1 MDTLSL
7 ELLLAAFGIALVHTL
22 AGPDHY
28 LPFVMLARARKWSAR
43 RTLGVTAVCGV
54 GHVASSLVLGGI
66 GVAVGVSVGAIEGME
81 NARGELAAWLL
92 VGFGAA
98 YGLWG
103 LRRAIRGRR
112 GLALHAH
119 GGHVHLHEHGEPGHD
134 HHHARGERGTTFWAL
149 FVIFVLGPC
158 EPLIPLVIAPAS
170 TGRWQL
176 AAVVAVVFSVTTILT
191 MLAVV
196 LLALLGAQRLRLA
209 FLERW
214 AHALAGGMVAA
225 SGLAILF
232 LGL

>member
-7 ELLLAAFGIALVHTL
+7 ELLLAAVGIALVHTL

-28 LPFVMLARARKWSAR
+28 LPFVMLSRARKWSAR
-43 RTLGVTAVCGV
+43 KTLWVTAVCGL
-54 GHVASSLVLGGI
+54 GHVASSLVLGAV

-81 NARGELAAWLL
+81 SARGELAAWLL

-112 GLALHAH
+112 GLELHAH
-119 GGHVHLHEHGEPGHD
+119 GGHVHLHAHGEPGHA
-134 HHHARGERGTTFWAL
+134 HGVKGERGATFWAL

-176 AAVVAVVFSVTTILT
+176 AAVVAVVFSITTILT